1 MFIGHF
7 AVALGAKKFSPQVS
21 LGVLFLA
28 CQLADLIWP
37 SLVLVGLESVA
48 IEPGNTVLTPLHFQH
63 YPYSHSLVAMV
74 LWGLLFGLFYM
85 VVQRARAKTAI
96 ILSVLVL
103 SHWFLDV
110 ITHRAD
116 MPIVLNDSIRIGFGL
131 WNYPILAV
139 TSEILL
145 FAVGVGMYTHSTRP
159 RNRKGTIGFWTLVVF
174 LLFIYALNL
183 LGPPPPSDT
192 AVAWSAQALWLI
204 VAWGFW
210 IDHHRVNINDHQS

>member
-7 AVALGAKKFSPQVS
+7 AVALGAKKFCPQIS

-85 VVQRARAKTAI
+85 VVQRTLARTAI
-96 ILSVLVL
+96 VISVLVL

-139 TSEILL
+139 TAETLL
-145 FAVGVGMYTHSTRP
+145 FAVGVGMYTHATRP
-159 RNRKGTIGFWTLVVF
+159 LNRKGTIGFWALILF
-174 LLFIYALNL
+174 LLVIYALNL
-183 LGPPPPSDT
+183 LG
-192 AVAWSAQALWLI
+192 WLI

-210 IDHHRVNINDHQS
+210 IDRHRANRNDQ